1 MLAEEETRN
10 RIAKP
15 ANGGEQTFSLG
26 YVKNK
31 YGQVELKR
39 IENNESN
46 YAEYRRTEATDI
58 GSYRMHVFSSVHQQD
73 GVRSLY
79 SK

>member
-10 RIAKP
+10 RIARP
-15 ANGGEQTFSLG
+15 ANGGGQTFSLG

-39 IENNESN
+39 IENTESS
-46 YAEYRRTEATDI
+46 YDKYRRTEVSDT
-58 GSYRMHVFSSVHQQD
+58 GSYKMHILSSVYQENRT
-73 GVRSLY
+73 RSLY
-79 SK
+79 SR